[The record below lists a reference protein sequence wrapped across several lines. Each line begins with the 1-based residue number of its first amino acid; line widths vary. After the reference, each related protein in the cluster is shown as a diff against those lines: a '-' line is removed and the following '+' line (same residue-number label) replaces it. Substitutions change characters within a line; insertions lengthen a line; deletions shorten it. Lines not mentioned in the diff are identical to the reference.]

1 MISPFQSCCCTKS
14 QYACLAGT
22 NVYGIDVCWSCV
34 VILTSQIILEV
45 GGHCLAVEV
54 GGVLDNY
61 VRRIFS

>member
-1 MISPFQSCCCTKS
+1 MLNLPVALNLNIHVWPAPQC
-14 QYACLAGT
+14 
-22 NVYGIDVCWSCV
+22 YGIDVV

-61 VRRIFS
+61 VRRILS